1 MLEQLRRVAM
11 QQLMQKMAGNSLNE
25 AATSETAEWGAN
37 SIVQTIQEKLG
48 AGDVSQVTDLFSQ
61 GGNME
66 SNGIFQDIT
75 GKLTEK
81 FQAQGMS
88 AEEAQNEA
96 KSTAPDLI
104 NSLKDKF
111 QSTSEEDSAFDLGGI
126 ANMLS
131 GGAGG
136 ALGNAGNILNAAKNI
151 FGK

>member
-1 MLEQLRRVAM
+1 MFEQLKRVAM

-37 SIVQTIQEKLG
+37 SIIQTIQEKLG
-48 AGDVSQVTDLFSQ
+48 SGGASEVTDLFSQ

-66 SNGIFQDIT
+66 SNGIFQQIT

-96 KSTAPDLI
+96 KATAPDLI
-104 NSLKDKF
+104 NGLKQKF
-111 QSTSEEDSAFDLGGI
+111 ESSAEEDSAFDLGAI
-126 ANMLS
+126 ASML
-131 GGAGG
+131 GGSGG